1 MFDDGY
7 GKIYPSSRSVFIEEA
22 ERNLVLIL
30 KDKAEGIF
38 KIGFDLLVEV
48 TIDNLHDV
56 IKELKEHPE
65 LKVNSFQSIATYGNG
80 DKLFALTGLSS
91 ALKGFSVLLRTEI
104 SASDKGRDYF
114 QIVDILRKFYKTAGL
129 YGNSNKKDKVKPD
142 IKIPP
147 GALDGLDCF
156 DLEIY
161 TDGDD
166 IIKDAL
172 VDIGVSRVVDGS
184 YYKNLEIYNLISY
197 VSRFDWNAGIFPEVC
212 LCSAFEGLLQLKIP
226 DRAGYIR
233 MLLCELSRISNHIY
247 FISNICNI
255 LQLDVAFNLSLLE
268 RERVLR
274 IIETI
279 TGSRIN
285 PNFIRI
291 GGVREDLGEEV
302 LLSVRKALPV
312 LFKNVR
318 LIEKMVTEDFTV
330 VERLK
335 NVGVVSK
342 ELALEYGV
350 SGPNLRASGAR
361 YDLRRD
367 GDLIS
372 YRDLSFKIPL
382 GRAGD
387 CLDRVVIRF
396 SEIFQSLKLL
406 NQIIGKF
413 PEGEYIKKINML
425 HLGFQK
431 GMISYGIECPHG
443 LFKIFLEVEGKKVG
457 SMAVIGPSLNS
468 LVLGEQILKGN
479 NIEDIEIILMSL
491 DISPGEIMSAG
502 V

>member
-1 MFDDGY
+1 MFDNTY
-7 GKIYPSSRSVFIEEA
+7 SKIYPSSRSVFIEEA

-30 KDKAEGIF
+30 KDKTDGIF
-38 KIGFDLLVEV
+38 KAGFDLLVEV
-48 TIDNLHDV
+48 AIDNLHEV
-56 IKELKEHPE
+56 VKELKENPE
-65 LKVNSFQSIATYGNG
+65 LKVNSFQSVATYERDN
-80 DKLFALTGLSS
+80 KVFVLTGLSS
-91 ALKGFSVLLRTEI
+91 ALKGFSVLLRTKI
-104 SASDKGRDYF
+104 SNSDKERDYF
-114 QIVDILRKFYKTAGL
+114 QIIDILRKFYKAAGS
-129 YGNSNKKDKVKPD
+129 YGNSNKKDNVSPD
-142 IKIPP
+142 IKIPA
-147 GALDGLDCF
+147 GMLDGLDCF
-156 DLEIY
+156 DLNIY
-161 TDGDD
+161 SDGDVINEALID
-166 IIKDAL
+166 IS
-172 VDIGVSRVVDGS
+172 VSRVVDGS
-184 YYKNLEIYNLISY
+184 YYKNLEIHNLISY
-197 VSRFDWNAGIFPEVC
+197 VSRFDWKAGIFPEVC

-255 LQLDVAFNLSLLE
+255 LQLDVALNLSLLE

-291 GGVREDLGEEV
+291 GGVREDIGEEALV
-302 LLSVRKALPV
+302 SVRKALPV
-312 LFKNVR
+312 LFKNLR
-318 LIEKMVTEDFTV
+318 LIEKMITGDLTV
-330 VERLK
+330 IERLK
-335 NVGVVSK
+335 DIGVVSK

-367 GDLIS
+367 GDFIF
-372 YRDLSFKIPL
+372 YKDLSFKIPV

-406 NQIIGKF
+406 NQITGKF
-413 PEGEYIKKINML
+413 PEGEYIKKINMF

-431 GMISYGIECPHG
+431 AMISYGIECPHG
-443 LFKIFLEVEGKKVG
+443 LFKIFMEVGGKKVE
-457 SMAVIGPSLNS
+457 SMVVTGPSLNS

-479 NIEDIEIILMSL
+479 NIEDIEIILMSM
-491 DISPGEIMSAG
+491 DISPGEIMIAG